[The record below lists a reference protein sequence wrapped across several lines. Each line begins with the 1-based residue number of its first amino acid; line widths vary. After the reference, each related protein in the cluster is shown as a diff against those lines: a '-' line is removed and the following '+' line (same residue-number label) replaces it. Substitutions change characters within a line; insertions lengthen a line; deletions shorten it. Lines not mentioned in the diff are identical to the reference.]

1 MYKAQNSIWIYDLM
15 RTNNKKRKKKQTNK
29 NLKLKKIKIL
39 YQIIRKIFFKK
50 RLKIWYTD
58 KKEYTYWQ
66 KRKKET
72 HPSTFFSIYM
82 TKLIK
87 ANNKWSKRRKDRM
100 LIRFIFAPFHI
111 SPSHPIIPNS
121 ISLSER
127 FSILTLW
134 STSHFITLD
143 QKLLSIMT
151 RQEKMFEGFI

>member
-50 RLKIWYTD
+50 TPKNLV
-58 KKEYTYWQ
+58 YWQ